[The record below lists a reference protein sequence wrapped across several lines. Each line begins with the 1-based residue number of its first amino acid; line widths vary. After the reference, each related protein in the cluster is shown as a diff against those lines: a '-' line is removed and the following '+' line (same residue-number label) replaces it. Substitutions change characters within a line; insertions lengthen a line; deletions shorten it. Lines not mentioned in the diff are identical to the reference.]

1 MRMKKL
7 LPWLVAGMLL
17 LTACHPAS
25 PASKTPAPQ
34 TTTGTAAGTTTGTE
48 PDTTIGTDPGT
59 ATDTAP
65 ESDSRPTA
73 GTEPSDSEPPDT
85 TAPVTRPT
93 GPAGPAEEIRPKG
106 NTAILMNPM
115 TGGADAKGEAL
126 RQEILGARDELKIK
140 GKTYYISPTG
150 DDFNTGTSPQEAWQT
165 LDSLLL
171 NGYLF
176 EEGDAVL
183 LERGG
188 IYRMDSPIQVKS
200 GLTYGAY
207 GSGEKPAIYG
217 SSQNYAQ
224 EGLWTPSNKK
234 YVWKLSLPLEDA
246 GIVVFNHGEAVG
258 DKKDGLLQVKKNGDF
273 YHNTTDSVLYLYL
286 DSGLPN
292 VVYKDIEIGVHKPI
306 FNILDG
312 IRDVVID
319 NICMKYTGT
328 FGVRATGD
336 NSHIT
341 VTNCEIGWIGG
352 SLQSPGIRY
361 GNGIQFYDA
370 ASDIVVR
377 NCWIYQSYDAGLT
390 FQGMPKNNYERIWFE
405 NNLLEYNSY
414 NFEFFTDGLRGQE
427 YVKAEQ
433 MHMHDIYL
441 QNNIMRFAGYGWGSQ
456 RPDPTSE
463 AHITGW
469 QKCYEGMKN
478 FNIKNNIFDVS
489 TRNAVIWYWSDN
501 YPAVQVGLNVSGN
514 SFYEK
519 AGPTD
524 AAIYFSNAG
533 AKTATNQKELEEAV
547 AVFDA
552 SPREVR
558 WLGR

>member
-25 PASKTPAPQ
+25 PASKTPEPQ

-48 PDTTIGTDPGT
+48 PDTTIGTDPGE

-85 TAPVTRPT
+85 TVPVTRPT
-93 GPAGPAEEIRPKG
+93 GPAGPVEEIRPKG

-352 SLQSPGIRY
+352 SLQSRASGTGTASSSMTQPATLWCATAGFIKAMTPGSPSRECPKTTMSGFGLKTICWSTIPITLSFSPTVC
-361 GNGIQFYDA
+361 GG
-370 ASDIVVR
+370 R
-377 NCWIYQSYDAGLT
+377 NT
-390 FQGMPKNNYERIWFE
+390 
-405 NNLLEYNSY
+405 
-414 NFEFFTDGLRGQE
+414 
-427 YVKAEQ
+427 
-433 MHMHDIYL
+433 
-441 QNNIMRFAGYGWGSQ
+441 
-456 RPDPTSE
+456 
-463 AHITGW
+463 
-469 QKCYEGMKN
+469 
-478 FNIKNNIFDVS
+478 
-489 TRNAVIWYWSDN
+489 
-501 YPAVQVGLNVSGN
+501 
-514 SFYEK
+514 
-519 AGPTD
+519 
-524 AAIYFSNAG
+524 
-533 AKTATNQKELEEAV
+533 
-547 AVFDA
+547 
-552 SPREVR
+552 
-558 WLGR
+558 